1 MEGIVMNKILPF
13 KLKTVALAFFAAL
26 TFSIQAES
34 AAAASADTSKTAS
47 TNVIAARN
55 DDSAK
60 VTARYE
66 ALLKK
71 GQLPEAIAYLSAH
84 IGEVSS
90 YPAMIMVL
98 HLENTLK
105 KALPSM
111 DQRFAKT
118 SVQESINKVY
128 RFGDTFRDI
137 ISRTKDSSLKSLLK
151 EADASGYKLETA
163 EGYYFPIVNYAAF
176 QQFRPYVTDDIQ
188 AYIDIMTVESDQAS
202 VKDAGLVIGYQ
213 QLVNRALAQE
223 RFVQQFP
230 KSNRTAQVRNLFD
243 NYKIYTFYGTNNT
256 PLFDYESKKMQP
268 SAIKGYTALLQYTK
282 TGNSPY
288 LNLLRKFMDLAADN
302 DYKLTPEVENFR
314 STNVPVK

>member
-1 MEGIVMNKILPF
+1 MEGIVMKKILPF
-13 KLKTVALAFFAAL
+13 KSKTVTLAFLAAL
-26 TFSIQAES
+26 TFSIQTES

-60 VTARYE
+60 MTARYE

-98 HLENTLK
+98 HLENAVK
-105 KALPSM
+105 KVLPSM
-111 DQRFAKT
+111 EQRFTKS
-118 SVQESINKVY
+118 SVQESIGKVY
-128 RFGDTFRDI
+128 KFGDSFSDVINR
-137 ISRTKDSSLKSLLK
+137 SKDSSLKSLLK

-163 EGYYFPIVNYAAF
+163 EGYYFPVVNYAAF

-213 QLVNRALAQE
+213 QLVNRALTQE

-230 KSNRTAQVRNLFD
+230 KSNRTAQVRSLFD

-268 SAIKGYTALLQYTK
+268 NAIKGYTALLQYTK

-288 LNLLRKFMDLAADN
+288 LNLLRKFMDLSADN
-302 DYKLTPEVENFR
+302 DYKLTPEVEKFR